1 MSGLDSRTY
10 LAIFGYARPIVDELW
25 APERAL
31 ASEDYHGP
39 RKLMETFPEVCESSN
54 FKCEPGP
61 PGDSLFEFVNKDES
75 QGSGIAFK
83 QFDEFDFSKGQP
95 GPNQFRGPKTLQ
107 GSVFFQSGYLF
118 NPEDIAFDS
127 TLNELG
133 FPYAGNIQPKN
144 LDIQQNI
151 KEDFTIAGQCTA
163 TTVEESTILS
173 HSCVYNLCFGVDDCI
188 TYYAGGPFAFNA
200 IEASGLGLE
209 TFDDFITHIGFG
221 ELSKSELP
229 TVRERELSGS
239 SFFLT
244 ATPYERTVFSGL
256 DTPFAPNTPSLPPPY
271 PVTIIGGIGKFENI
285 VGSVEVITIAGRR
298 RERGIDLSGN
308 ITSITEDVR
317 GAIVQQIFLSTNK
330 NLNRIPKPSPTV
342 L

>member
-10 LAIFGYARPIVDELW
+10 LAIFGYARPIPVVGLDIIF
-25 APERAL
+25 PTM
-31 ASEDYHGP
+31 
-39 RKLMETFPEVCESSN
+39 KLMETWPEVCESSN
-54 FKCEPGP
+54 FNCDPGP

-127 TLNELG
+127 TLNEIG
-133 FPYAGNIQPKN
+133 FPYAGNIQPKS

-151 KEDFTIAGQCTA
+151 NEDFTIAGQCTA

-209 TFDDFITHIGFG
+209 TFDDFITHIGEDQG
-221 ELSKSELP
+221 EP
-229 TVRERELSGS
+229 IGRRELSGL
-239 SFFLT
+239 SFFST

-256 DTPFAPNTPSLPPPY
+256 DIPFAPNTQSLPPPY
-271 PVTIIGGIGKFENI
+271 PGTIIGGIGKFENI
-285 VGSVEVITIAGRR
+285 EGSVEVITIAGRR

-308 ITSITEDVR
+308 ISTITEDVR

-330 NLNRIPKPSPTV
+330 NLNRIPKLLV
-342 L
+342 KFQ